1 MKKLYNSTKYAVAGF
16 FHFIRNDRN
25 GKTELV
31 CAIIAICLGAYLNI
45 SSTEWGLVI
54 ICIGAVLAAEMF
66 NHAIEKTCDH
76 ISPEHHKGIGIIKD
90 VAASAV
96 MMTVFMSLAICYVVF
111 YSKIVARFFF

>member
-1 MKKLYNSTKYAVAGF
+1 MKKLYSSTKYAVAGF
-16 FHFIRNDRN
+16 IHFIRNDRN
-25 GKTELV
+25 GQIELV
-31 CAIIAICLGAYLNI
+31 CAFISILLGAYLNI

-54 ICIGAVLAAEMF
+54 ICIGAVLAAEML

-76 ISPEHHKGIGIIKD
+76 ISPDHHKSIGIIKD

-111 YSKIVARFFF
+111 FSKIIARLFH

>member
-16 FHFIRNDRN
+16 IQFIRTDRN
-25 GKTELV
+25 GQIELV
-31 CAIIAICLGAYLNI
+31 CAIIAIIMGAYLKI

-54 ICIGAVLAAEMF
+54 ICIGVVLAAEMV

-76 ISPEHHKGIGIIKD
+76 ISLDHHKNIGIIKD

-96 MMTVFMSLAICYVVF
+96 MMTVFMSLIICYIVF
-111 YSKIVARFFF
+111 LSKIVARFF

>member
-1 MKKLYNSTKYAVAGF
+1 MKKLYNSTKYAIAGF
-16 FHFIRNDRN
+16 IQFIRTDRN
-25 GKTELV
+25 GQTELV
-31 CAIIAICLGAYLNI
+31 SAIIAIGLGAYLNI

-76 ISPEHHKGIGIIKD
+76 ISPDHHKGIGIIKD

-96 MMTVFMSLAICYVVF
+96 MMTVLMSLVICYIVF
-111 YSKIVARFFF
+111 FSKIVARFVH